1 MSSLLFQP
9 TGPPGGGIGA
19 TNLTTIVTMRGG
31 AAVLGDVLQFDLE
44 CTDGDVSNY
53 FPGHE
58 NSAWNNVIDPTTFAV
73 TGQVPALFCVALED
87 IADNARGK
95 VCYWGC
101 VDAFIITSDGNT
113 YTIGAGVAVNTD
125 SNFTLVDVGEPMVG
139 ILSEIPSDTTPLT
152 RTLAEVFL
160 FNHFLSG
167 SGV

>member
-53 FPGHE
+53 FPGHD
-58 NSAWNNVIDPTTFAV
+58 NSAWNNVVDPTANAILGHT
-73 TGQVPALFCVALED
+73 PALFCVALED
-87 IADNARGK
+87 IADDARGK

-101 VDAFIITSDGNT
+101 VDAFVIAATGT
-113 YTIGAGVAVNTD
+113 FTIGAAAVVHTD
-125 SNFTLVDVGEPMVG
+125 SNFQLVDAGGEPFVA
-139 ILSEIPSDTTPLT
+139 ILSEIPSDTTPTT
-152 RTLAEVFL
+152 RTLAQVFL

-167 SGV
+167 GGV